1 MTRQDFLLRVAL
13 GCSIVGGSATSLM
26 AADPGAD
33 FYRDKT
39 VTYVVATSPGGGHDF
54 YGRLV
59 SRHMERLLPGST
71 FVVKNVPGAGHLLG
85 ANTIY
90 ASKPDGLT
98 IGTFSTGLTV
108 SQIVGKEG
116 VRFDLTKMS
125 WIGKGAADTRVLLMA
140 DKSGFKSFDDL
151 KNAKRE
157 IKLATGGVG
166 AGDYNETL
174 IVGRGFDLPFKPM
187 LGYGGGE
194 RAMAMMRGEVD
205 GTIGGYSSIEEIG
218 AATQGKVLLAFG
230 DDVPGATNA
239 RDVATSEI
247 QRKVV
252 ALLEGQGTIYRLC
265 AGPPDIPADRLAAL
279 RKAFL
284 DAYNSPQ
291 LRKEVGKRP
300 VSPLGGEKVA
310 AMIADV
316 IDQPPEIVAML
327 KGMTWSE

>member
-230 DDVPGATNA
+230 DDVPGATNV

>member
-1 MTRQDFLLRVAL
+1 MIYRNCVLRVVL
-13 GCSIVGGSATSLM
+13 GFILLGGSAGALS
-26 AADPGAD
+26 AADAGAE
-33 FYRDKT
+33 FYNGKT

-54 YGRLV
+54 YARLV
-59 SRHMERLLPGST
+59 ARHMEHFLPGST
-71 FVVKNVPGAGHLLG
+71 FVIRNVPGAGHLIG

-116 VRFDLTKMS
+116 VKFDLTKMS
-125 WIGKGAADTRVLLMA
+125 WIGKGASDTRVLLVA
-140 DKSGFKSFDDL
+140 EKSGFKSFEDL
-151 KNAKRE
+151 RRAKRD
-157 IKLATGGVG
+157 IKMATGGVG

-174 IVGRGFDLPFKPM
+174 IVSRAFDLPLKPM

-194 RAMAMMRGEVD
+194 RAMAMMRGELD
-205 GTIGGYSSIEEIG
+205 GTIGGYSSIAEIG
-218 AATQGKVLLAFG
+218 AATQGKVVLAFG

-239 RDVATSEI
+239 REVATET

-265 AGPPDIPADRLAAL
+265 AGPPEIPADRLAAL

-284 DAYNSPQ
+284 DAYNSPE
-291 LRKEVGKRP
+291 LKKEAGKRP
-300 VSPLGGEKVA
+300 VKPLGGEKVA

-316 IDQPPEIVAML
+316 IDQPPEIVALL
-327 KGMTWSE
+327 KGLTWAE

>member
-1 MTRQDFLLRVAL
+1 MTRRDFLLRVVL

-140 DKSGFKSFDDL
+140 DKAGFKTFDDL

-239 RDVATSEI
+239 RDVATTEI

-265 AGPPDIPADRLAAL
+265 AGPPDVPADRLAAL

-300 VSPLGGEKVA
+300 VNPLGGEKVA

-327 KGMTWSE
+327 KGMTWSD